1 MSRDLSRFPHDSI
14 GDALWQRQQA
24 GENLT
29 TPREIEFSVLFPNQE
44 LALQFG
50 QLLLENNQKLSF
62 TPFQE
67 NEEFPWE
74 ITAYPEMPLDYDS
87 IASYQALLE
96 SSSIPM
102 QGKFDGFYCL

>member
-14 GDALWQRQQA
+14 GDLLWQRQQT
-24 GENLT
+24 GENLA
-29 TPREIEFSVLFPNQE
+29 TPREIEFSVLFSSQA
-44 LALQFG
+44 LALKFG

-62 TPFQE
+62 SSFQE
-67 NEEFPWE
+67 NEGYPWE

-87 IASYQALLE
+87 IAGYQALLE
-96 SSSIPM
+96 SSSAPM